1 MRHSWLESRA
11 CLAECESTHG
21 LDGAPRIGRSVG
33 LLSPSVLLVLDCESK
48 PSVCVQSRFDDVVKN
63 A

>member
-48 PSVCVQSRFDDVVKN
+48 PSVCV
-63 A
+63 